1 LRASRRMSDK
11 KRSSRSDVKRTFSFR
26 THLAGIFA
34 GISAFRF
41 SFGQDLFALTNR

>member
-1 LRASRRMSDK
+1 MPGTGPGMTRKNIPKRA
-11 KRSSRSDVKRTFSFR
+11 FSFR